1 MNDMARQKTI
11 LAIDDD
17 EDFLDVVRDFFGD
30 HYTVETAT
38 SGAQALKVFARRR
51 PDLVMLDVSL
61 SGMSGIDVLK
71 RLRALD
77 ADVPIVMVTANRD
90 AKIAASCMA
99 EGAYGYVPKPFEL
112 TYMDHIAATV
122 MEQPAA
128 R

>member
-17 EDFLDVVRDFFGD
+17 ADFLDAVRDFFGD
-30 HYTVETAT
+30 
-38 SGAQALKVFARRR
+38 Q
-51 PDLVMLDVSL
+51 
-61 SGMSGIDVLK
+61 
-71 RLRALD
+71 
-77 ADVPIVMVTANRD
+77 PIVMVTANRD